1 MARRGS
7 IRRALGVLGC
17 GPSMVRKTMCK
28 KKVLAYR
35 VITVVMT
42 LLLTFNASPFTALA
56 SQSALGEGQEATYVD
71 DGSSQNLVV
80 PDDEGSE
87 GNDAAGDDIS
97 DEPSDGQDELQ
108 FGDQTADGTDDG
120 SDAQNQDSE
129 QSVGDSRS
137 EVMPISDDEGSL
149 GNAADSR
156 EAEVFDANGYVSKLA
171 LSLTSGDVS
180 KDYEASGS
188 ETIDTTKDFPDGLSR
203 SATYVATLSI
213 DTEGMLKAQD
223 KYPFVAGDSITC
235 SVPDLIRTGG
245 STTSGRLVDTTA
257 EWNDTHNGVGDYT
270 VTQDE
275 NGHNVLTITYDDGY
289 VIEKSGKIIAS
300 SVRLSG
306 GFDTSSQTTES
317 FETELTFGKFN
328 VKTKFSKLEIIRNLS
343 IEKTGETDSYGPYVT
358 GTPGYPRQGGAAVDS
373 NGYLTYTVKVTAG
386 SDNTYKLT
394 NVKVTDLFDVASQ
407 SKVDLST
414 MTLVSVVN
422 DGKTTTDSAVA
433 LYDADGNINGWNIG
447 DLGVGCDA
455 TVKFKVKIN
464 KDGITSAVD
473 AAKTSDASSDAV
485 DARTIKNTASVFAD
499 DTDAVS
505 HDYSTV
511 VKNYLKASKSTTSFD
526 VATQKQHFT
535 ITVTSPEDNRYTMH
549 DVPLLDYLSSGYLDA
564 GYYKGSGIAS
574 MTVRHSD
581 GTTESLA
588 YENYQQI
595 NSQGKADSRYWYATI
610 YEVRPGDVVTIDA
623 YLELDESYWSHASGT
638 GYVGNNSDT
647 RNTVYVGN
655 VGENGYYAN
664 DLNKTYGY
672 SYFRLARAV
681 LIKSGSLD
689 SNNGTVSWT
698 ITGNQRD
705 TTKEPTDVGGLIVT
719 DILGPNQKF
728 SGNVATVKFYNQD
741 GTVKATETFV
751 LEDGSTS
758 FEYIIP
764 AEYGTCEYRIW
775 YTSTITDWDSYVG
788 PEKSYSNTVN
798 GYTAETGKRPRV
810 AAMSKQFVQQADDW
824 SRWKTEIFSELKN
837 GDVYQDTSRNGVNQ
851 MYFTVD
857 DLADIS
863 LTVDGTP
870 IDESLYEIQPVSA
883 GSSGGKYSSYTITFK
898 GDVSASKDHPL
909 AVSYKA
915 HMVNPRSGSL
925 VYYNDAKLTA
935 GNVTDED
942 YDYCKRSNQT
952 EIDKSLFSSGNGKMT
967 WYFKT
972 NYWGYSGQPDGTCV
986 VTDTLPAG
994 LAYESYEVVK
1004 AEKYG
1009 KVDSIT
1015 PVANEDG
1022 TTTLTI
1028 KISGLQH
1035 DEVCKAHPTDGNG
1048 GYEFH
1053 FKINT
1058 KVTDPEYLYGVTSQ
1072 TFMYTNTASLN
1083 DRYGN
1088 LKTGS
1093 ATASIKHTAMKKTM
1107 VYSQATAPYAQF
1119 TIEANADKA
1128 DLNPDGDTVR
1138 IVDESSKSL
1147 SIDTKS
1153 ILVVDAKTGD
1163 PVDFKV
1169 DASQMAN
1176 NIFVVEV
1183 PDEANVKITYQA
1195 QVVGAVGESVQVSNN
1210 AYYEGHR
1217 TTSGEGTID
1226 QSVVVLKTSGEAES
1240 VPMVWFSKKNESA
1253 QALAGATY
1261 RLDVYNEDSQT
1272 WEIVRDDIESTG
1284 DNTRKGVKVEDL
1296 DLNKLYRMVETEAPD
1311 YVFGAPEGYVLD
1323 ATPHY
1328 FVLYKDA
1335 APAVSYPDDVDPDDV
1350 FKGPSG
1356 SVITAYDAPYTRVR
1370 FAKMSDDD
1378 VQLAGAEFT
1387 VYSVDADG
1395 NVSDTPARDKSGN
1408 EIKFT
1413 SFANQKNEFV
1423 IAPGTYQV
1431 VETKAPAGYTAA
1443 GTVTF
1448 VVKGDSEHTVTVNG
1462 EVVQTGVGEPGAT
1475 PIEGYLNMVNSS
1487 VKTSLVVTKTWDDC
1501 SGFDGIRPE
1510 AATVQLVADGELVE
1524 GETLTLSDENG
1535 WSASFDNL
1543 DVMKAGK
1550 KVEYSVK
1557 EIDPATGEPV
1567 DSGSTMENGYKVT
1580 VFATTGDVVSG
1591 DAGNYTV
1598 AVMNSY
1604 TPAST
1609 SVSVSKTWDDGGN
1622 QDGIRPANVTVQLFA
1637 DGSAVDGKTV
1647 SLDAANEWK
1656 ASFDGLPAAHADGSA
1671 IVYAVKEID
1680 PTTGEAVDF
1689 GATMGNGY
1697 KVELISA
1704 AYAGYPD
1711 GVNPTGIDNATSDA
1725 AGSRSISY
1733 AISNSR
1739 TPDTTTVEV
1748 AKRWVGP
1755 AAKSATVRVQ
1765 SSADD
1770 GGAWADVAGASVTL
1784 SEGNGW
1790 AATFAGLPVF
1800 APGQQ
1805 GVKLTYRVVEDA
1817 LDGYEAAYVVD
1828 GKASDG
1834 TVAPVAGQT
1843 ERVTVVNTNAE
1854 KVEVKGTKVWEDGGD
1869 QDGTRPKSVTV
1880 RLLADGVEAASK
1892 VVGDAGASADNP
1904 NAWPFSF
1911 GDLAKYDPDDGH
1923 EIAYAM
1929 TEDPAEGYES
1939 AIGGSVKEG
1948 FTVTNSRTPDTT
1960 TVEVAK
1966 RWVGPAAKSAT
1977 VRVQS
1982 SADDGGAWADVA
1994 GASVTLSEG
2003 NGWAATFAGLPVF
2016 APGQQGVKLTY
2027 RVVEDALD
2035 GYEAAYVV
2043 DGKASDGTVAPVA
2056 GQTERVTVVN
2066 TNAEKVEVKGT
2077 KVWEDGGD
2085 QDGTRPKS
2093 VTVRLLA
2100 DGVEAASK
2108 VVGDAGASADNP
2120 NAWPFSFGDLAK
2132 YDPDDGHEIAYAMT
2146 EDPAEGY
2153 ESEVTGTVADGFTVT
2168 NTKEV
2173 APTPD
2178 GNSTDSASPKKS
2190 MPQTGDHNGPL
2201 ATTCL
2206 AAAALLLVAGAL
2218 DKIRHNMT
2226 E

>member
-1 MARRGS
+1 MMS
-7 IRRALGVLGC
+7 
-17 GPSMVRKTMCK
+17 K

-35 VITVVMT
+35 VVTVVMT
-42 LLLTFNASPFTALA
+42 LLLTFNTSPFTALA
-56 SQSALGEGQEATYVD
+56 TQATSGEEQEATYVD

-80 PDDEGSE
+80 SGDEGSE
-87 GNDAAGDDIS
+87 SNDAVGDSTS
-97 DEPSDGQDELQ
+97 DETSDGQDEVQ
-108 FGDQTADGTDDG
+108 SGDQTADGTDGG
-120 SDAQNQDSE
+120 SDAQSQDSE
-129 QSVGDSRS
+129 QSAGNSGSELMPLSDGD
-137 EVMPISDDEGSL
+137 DSL

-156 EAEVFDANGYVSKLA
+156 EAEAFDANDYVSKLT

-213 DTEGMLKAQD
+213 DTEGMLKAQG

-235 SVPDLIRTGG
+235 SVPDLIRTGD
-245 STTSGRLVDTTA
+245 STTSGRLIDTTA

-270 VTQDE
+270 VTQDK
-275 NGHNVLTITYDDGY
+275 NGHNILTITYDDGY
-289 VIEKSGKIIAS
+289 VTEKSGKIIAS

-343 IEKTGETDSYGPYVT
+343 IEKTGETDSYGPSVT
-358 GTPGYPRQGGAAVDS
+358 GTPSYPRQGGAAVDS

-394 NVKVTDLFDVASQ
+394 NVKVTDLFDAASR

-433 LYDADGNINGWNIG
+433 LYDTDGNINGWNIG
-447 DLGVGCDA
+447 DLGIGCDA
-455 TVKFKVKIN
+455 TVKFKVKIS
-464 KDGITSAVD
+464 KDGLTSAVD

-499 DTDAVS
+499 DTDVVS

-511 VKNYLKASKSTTSFD
+511 VKNYLKAAKSTASFD

-549 DVPLLDYLSSGYLDA
+549 DVPILDYLSSGYLDA

-588 YENYQQI
+588 YGNYQQI

-610 YEVRPGDVVTIDA
+610 SEVRPGDVVTIDA

-655 VGENGYYAN
+655 VAENGYYAN
-664 DLNKTYGY
+664 DLNKTYAY

-705 TTKEPTDVGGLIVT
+705 TTKEPTDVGGLIIT

-758 FEYIIP
+758 FEYTIP

-775 YTSTITDWDSYVG
+775 YTSTITDWDSYIG

-837 GDVYQDTSRNGVNQ
+837 GDVYQDTSRNGVSQ

-883 GSSGGKYSSYTITFK
+883 GSSVGKYSSYTITFK

-909 AVSYKA
+909 VVSYKA

-1009 KVDSIT
+1009 KVDSVT

-1058 KVTDPEYLYGVTSQ
+1058 KVTDPEYLYGATSQ
-1072 TFMYTNTASLN
+1072 TFEYINTASLN

-1088 LKTGS
+1088 LKTDS

-1119 TIEANADKA
+1119 TIEANADRA

-1183 PDEANVKITYQA
+1183 PDETNVKITYQA

-1217 TTSGEGTID
+1217 TTSGEGSID

-1253 QALAGATY
+1253 QALLGATY
-1261 RLDVYNEDSQT
+1261 RLDVYNEGNQT
-1272 WEIVRDDIESTG
+1272 WETVSDDIESTG

-1296 DLNKLYRMVETEAPD
+1296 DLNKLYRLVETEAPD

-1328 FVLYKDA
+1328 FVLYKDT
-1335 APAVSYPDDVDPDDV
+1335 APTISYPDGVDPEDV

-1413 SFANQKNEFV
+1413 SSANQKNEFV
-1423 IAPGTYQV
+1423 VAPGTYQV
-1431 VETKAPAGYTAA
+1431 VESKAPAGYTAT
-1443 GTVTF
+1443 GPVTF

-1462 EVVQTGVGEPGAT
+1462 EVVQTGVGELDAT
-1475 PIEGYLNMVNSS
+1475 PIEGYLSMVDSS
-1487 VKTSLVVTKTWDDC
+1487 VKTNLMVTKAWDDC
-1501 SGFDGIRPE
+1501 SDFDGVRPE
-1510 AATVQLVADGELVE
+1510 SATVQLVADGELVE
-1524 GETLTLSDENG
+1524 GKTLALSEENG
-1535 WSASFDNL
+1535 WSASFDDL

-1557 EIDPATGEPV
+1557 EIDPTTGEAV
-1567 DSGSTMENGYKVT
+1567 DSGSTMESGYKVT
-1580 VFATTGDVVSG
+1580 VSATTGDVISG
-1591 DAGNYTV
+1591 DADNYVVTV
-1598 AVMNSY
+1598 TNSY
-1604 TPAST
+1604 TPAAT
-1609 SVSVSKTWDDGGN
+1609 SVSVSKTWNDADN
-1622 QDGIRPANVTVQLFA
+1622 QDGVRPESVTVQLYA
-1637 DGSAVDGKTV
+1637 DGAVVEGKV
-1647 SLDAANEWK
+1647 AVLDAEGGWK
-1656 ASFDGLPAAHADGSA
+1656 ASFEGLPAANDDGSP
-1671 IVYAVKEID
+1671 IVYTVKELD
-1680 PTTGEAVDF
+1680 PSTSEAVDF

-1697 KVELISA
+1697 RVELTSA
-1704 AYAGYPD
+1704 SYVGYPD
-1711 GVNPTGIDNATSDA
+1711 GVNPTGIDSATCSES
-1725 AGSRSISY
+1725 GSRSISY
-1733 AISNSR
+1733 AISNFR
-1739 TPDTTTVEV
+1739 TPDTTTIKVSKKWVGPATDSASVKLQVSDDGGVMWLDVDGCTATLSAENGWTATFDALLVNVPGRQGVKRSYRVVESALDGYRTSCTTDGVESDGVVVPVANKTEIVTVVNTNIEKIEIWGTKVWNDDGDQDGARPKSVTVRLLADGKEV
-1748 AKRWVGP
+1748 ASKTVSDADANVDNPNAWSFSFGELAKYDSKDGHEIVYTVTEDPVVGYGSVVGGSVKEGFTVTNSRESDAASIRVVKEWVGP
-1755 AAKSATVRVQ
+1755 AADSASVKIQ
-1765 SSADD
+1765 FSAD
-1770 GGAWADVAGASVTL
+1770 GGENWADVEGASATL
-1784 SEGNGW
+1784 SDENEW
-1790 AATFAGLPVF
+1790 AAAFTDLPVY

-1817 LDGYEAAYVVD
+1817 LDGYETAYVVD
-1828 GKASDG
+1828 GEASDG
-1834 TVAPVAGQT
+1834 AVVPAAGQT
-1843 ERVTVVNTNAE
+1843 EQVTVVNTNAE
-1854 KVEVKGTKVWEDGGD
+1854 KVEIAGTKVWSDDGD
-1869 QDGTRPKSVTV
+1869 ADGSRPELITV
-1880 RLLADGVEAASK
+1880 RLFADGEEVASK
-1892 VVGDAGASADNP
+1892 EVTVADVIEGTSDS
-1904 NAWPFSF
+1904 WSFSF
-1911 GDLAKYDPDDGH
+1911 GEFVKFDPEDGRR
-1923 EIAYAM
+1923 IDY
-1929 TEDPAEGYES
+1929 
-1939 AIGGSVKEG
+1939 
-1948 FTVTNSRTPDTT
+1948 TVS
-1960 TVEVAK
+1960 
-1966 RWVGPAAKSAT
+1966 
-1977 VRVQS
+1977 
-1982 SADDGGAWADVA
+1982 
-1994 GASVTLSEG
+1994 
-2003 NGWAATFAGLPVF
+2003 
-2016 APGQQGVKLTY
+2016 
-2027 RVVEDALD
+2027 EDAVD
-2035 GYEAAYVV
+2035 GY
-2043 DGKASDGTVAPVA
+2043 
-2056 GQTERVTVVN
+2056 R
-2066 TNAEKVEVKGT
+2066 
-2077 KVWEDGGD
+2077 
-2085 QDGTRPKS
+2085 
-2093 VTVRLLA
+2093 
-2100 DGVEAASK
+2100 
-2108 VVGDAGASADNP
+2108 
-2120 NAWPFSFGDLAK
+2120 
-2132 YDPDDGHEIAYAMT
+2132 
-2146 EDPAEGY
+2146 
-2153 ESEVTGTVADGFTVT
+2153 SEVTGSIIAGFVVT
-2168 NTKEV
+2168 NTKKEAATPTSEKTSPGD
-2173 APTPD
+2173 APKAPAGD
-2178 GNSTDSASPKKS
+2178 APVEGSQ
-2190 MPQTGDHNGPL
+2190 MPRTGDLSNAIIAAYLG
-2201 ATTCL
+2201 
-2206 AAAALLLVAGAL
+2206 AAALMFIAAAFERLRQRMA
-2218 DKIRHNMT
+2218 